1 MKNERLLIVTGD
13 MSYSYGLFLEGF
25 AFGANLRI
33 ASFFF
38 SFPPLPSPAVPHFL
52 FLSLSLFFR
61 TSTCF
66 RHLFWT
72 STVDPWTP
80 CSVNPEK
87 AEASLSKT
95 CSWGIVANAGTVF
108 ENSVQAVCG
117 QP

>member
-1 MKNERLLIVTGD
+1 
-13 MSYSYGLFLEGF
+13 
-25 AFGANLRI
+25 
-33 ASFFF
+33 
-38 SFPPLPSPAVPHFL
+38 
-52 FLSLSLFFR
+52 
-61 TSTCF
+61 
-66 RHLFWT
+66 
-72 STVDPWTP
+72 VDPWTP